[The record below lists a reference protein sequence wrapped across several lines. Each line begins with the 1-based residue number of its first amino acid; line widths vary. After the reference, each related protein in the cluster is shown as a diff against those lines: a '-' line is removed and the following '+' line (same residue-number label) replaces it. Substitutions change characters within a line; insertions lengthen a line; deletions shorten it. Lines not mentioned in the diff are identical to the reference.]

1 MSKTV
6 FADTSFFV
14 ALLRERDQHHAQAKA
29 QYDQVNMEQLRI
41 ITSEFVIFET
51 GSCLS
56 KHPFRLPF
64 IKLMEEFTEM
74 DNGEIVEATQDI
86 LKEALG
92 LFATRPDKEWS
103 LVDCFSFL
111 IMQELQLTD
120 ALSADHHFIQAGFR
134 TLL

>member
-14 ALLRERDQHHAQAKA
+14 ALLRERDQHHGQAKTH
-29 QYDQVNMEQLRI
+29 YDQVNADQLRI

-56 KHPFRLPF
+56 KHLYRLPF
-64 IKLMEEFTEM
+64 IKLMEEFMEM

-103 LVDCFSFL
+103 LIDCSSFL
-111 IMQELQLTD
+111 IMQELQITEALT
-120 ALSADHHFIQAGFR
+120 ADHHFVQAGFR